1 MPSQSAA
8 VPGRS
13 RPDARPRRR
22 RHNRH
27 SGDVLLDAAS
37 ALMIER
43 NSITVTFSDIA
54 ARAQLNSALI
64 HYRFGGKA
72 GLFRALIERDVGGTF
87 PHLDDLV
94 TAPLPAVEKMTRHI
108 QAIIKVYFEH
118 PYLNRLLAA
127 LSQDVDGEG
136 ARFISERVVL
146 PLTRAQTAILAQG
159 QAEGV
164 FRAVDPMLFYFSLI
178 GACDHLF
185 QARYALK
192 WAFGGGDVDDALR
205 RRYARHVTELLL
217 EGMLA
222 VR

>member
-22 RHNRH
+22 RHKRH

-94 TAPLPAVEKMTRHI
+94 TARAERGHEVWCVFIHFT
-108 QAIIKVYFEH
+108 VGEH
-118 PYLNRLLAA
+118 TGRQP
-127 LSQDVDGEG
+127 
-136 ARFISERVVL
+136 
-146 PLTRAQTAILAQG
+146 
-159 QAEGV
+159 
-164 FRAVDPMLFYFSLI
+164 
-178 GACDHLF
+178 
-185 QARYALK
+185 
-192 WAFGGGDVDDALR
+192 
-205 RRYARHVTELLL
+205 
-217 EGMLA
+217 
-222 VR
+222 